1 MKQKNFLLT
10 KHQGPTEKYWH
21 DLVVAQGLYK
31 MTEKPYS
38 KLWLKQM
45 RLASSLHGTYTKL
58 VHFEF
63 SSRCWEQK

>member
-45 RLASSLHGTYTKL
+45 RLASSLHGT
-58 VHFEF
+58 
-63 SSRCWEQK
+63 